1 MSDRWL
7 PLPEG
12 LFTGEPA
19 PENPNGLGAQDNYD
33 AETGSM
39 RWSTLDTEALIRQ
52 RNEQTVSANVG
63 AFTVPLGGTGGRM
76 QRRVFPSS
84 YGAQDE
90 YEVPEEYKGIFDLH
104 YDEYKK

>member
-12 LFTGEPA
+12 LFTGVSA

-39 RWSTLDTEALIRQ
+39 RWDTLNTEELIHR
-52 RNEQTVSANVG
+52 RNEQTVAANIG
-63 AFTVPLGGTGGRM
+63 AFTVPLGSRPL
-76 QRRVFPSS
+76 RRVMPVGSEDD
-84 YGAQDE
+84 YD
-90 YEVPEEYKGIFDLH
+90 VPDEYKGIYDLH
-104 YDEYKK
+104 YDDHKG

>member
-12 LFTGEPA
+12 LFTGVPA
-19 PENPNGLGAQDNYD
+19 PENPNGLGAQDNYN

-39 RWSTLDTEALIRQ
+39 QWDTLDVEAMINR
-52 RNEQTVSANVG
+52 RDEGTVSGNAG
-63 AFTVPLGGTGGRM
+63 AFPVPLGAKGGGM
-76 QRRVFPSS
+76 QRRVFPSKH
-84 YGAQDE
+84 GAQDN

-104 YDEYKK
+104 YDDYEK